1 MFKIPSRM
9 IVLSLCLVLSSLSAA
24 SSQTIQQRYGVIAQR
39 LISAS
44 MASDTAWNRLAYIT
58 DTFGPRLSGSTN
70 LEKAIDRTVEMM
82 KADGF
87 DTVYTESVKVP
98 HWVRGKESLQMISPR
113 PRSLPMLGLGGSIGT
128 PIEGITAEVIVVDEL
143 DSVATLGA
151 RAKGKIVLINQAF
164 EDGRGPAPFRGYSQT
179 VRIRS
184 QGAIEAAKV
193 GAIACII
200 RSVGPYGMQTP
211 HTGSMAYMD
220 GVAKIPAAAITIEDA
235 DMIERMVNR
244 GQSVVLTL
252 KMEAQTLPDADSRN
266 IIVELRG
273 YEKPEEVVVMG
284 GHFDSWDV
292 GTGAMDDAGG
302 CIVSWEAIRLMK
314 QLGLR
319 PRRTIRVVFWTN
331 EENGLRGAQVYK
343 NNRENEVKNHVLA
356 IESDAGVFKPLGYG
370 FTGVNDAYAI
380 IREIGQLLQPI
391 EAGTITRGGGGAD
404 IAPLTREGVPS
415 MGLTVDGSKY
425 FWYHHTDADTI
436 DKLNKEDVNKCVAS
450 MALMSFIVADMVER
464 LPWQATIE
472 E

>member
-1 MFKIPSRM
+1 MTKSLLRTV
-9 IVLSLCLVLSSLSAA
+9 VLPLCMVVAFIEPLTAQSLPQRYNEVAQRIISAA
-24 SSQTIQQRYGVIAQR
+24 
-39 LISAS
+39 

-58 DTFGPRLSGSTN
+58 DTYGPRLSGSEN

-87 DTVYTESVKVP
+87 DTVYTETVKVP
-98 HWVRGKESLQMISPR
+98 HWVRGRESLQMISPR
-113 PRSLPMLGLGGSIGT
+113 PRALPMLGLGGSIAT
-128 PIEGITAEVIVVDEL
+128 PADGITAEVIVVDEL

-193 GAIACII
+193 GAVACII

-211 HTGSMAYMD
+211 HTGSMAYVD
-220 GVAKIPAAAITIEDA
+220 GVPKIPAAAITIEDA

-252 KMEAQTLPDADSRN
+252 NMEAQTLPDAESRN

-273 YEKPEEVVVMG
+273 YEKPEEIVVMG

-370 FTGVNDAYAI
+370 FTGVNDAYAM
-380 IREIGQLLQPI
+380 IRDIGQLLQPI
-391 EAGTITRGGGGAD
+391 GAGTITRGGGGAD

-436 DKLNKEDVNKCVAS
+436 DKLNKDDVNKCVAS
-450 MALMSFIVADMVER
+450 MAIMSFVVADMEER
-464 LPWQATIE
+464 LPWQASVE